1 MRCRPVLSLRLH
13 STSPATPAISGQSL
27 QNGNC
32 VRGRPVSCLERKL
45 NTMLGHAVFT
55 LFSSLGSIFF
65 RDRQMQT
72 GNSQSMWQMR
82 FGNSQH
88 PHALPSSCPALSRP
102 LQFHKLY
109 LHCSRPHWGRA
120 HFPLI
125 FGVLAALFTPLSCY
139 HTAPTLRYGRLSTT
153 KVSICL
159 DTGSWHTVR
168 AGSVSSTKTAREI
181 NAWNTADERL
191 EWAELQALAAPWH
204 SRVIPYGST
213 EAQAQDVE
221 TGGTTT
227 TTSMGAGGTEV
238 SSPPTLLRARPPA
251 AVCVAPPFDGVQ
263 VLPSHLAGPNLSATP
278 AAELCLFDLVA
289 ANEDGT
295 RPFTVFLPGL
305 QPLTLQAGAQWSF

>member
-1 MRCRPVLSLRLH
+1 MPAGPLPPPPQHFAGHSCDIRPIAAERQLCARPPGVLLGAEAEHNARPRRFYTIFEPRLDLLQRPADADWQLAEYVADAIRQLPAPARIAFIL
-13 STSPATPAISGQSL
+13 SSPVPSFAVPQI
-27 QNGNC
+27 
-32 VRGRPVSCLERKL
+32 
-45 NTMLGHAVFT
+45 VFT
-55 LFSSLGSIFF
+55 LQSAPLGARSLPIDLRRVGGLVHTIELL
-65 RDRQMQT
+65 
-72 GNSQSMWQMR
+72 
-82 FGNSQH
+82 
-88 PHALPSSCPALSRP
+88 PHCTHLEV
-102 LQFHKLY
+102 
-109 LHCSRPHWGRA
+109 W
-120 HFPLI
+120 
-125 FGVLAALFTPLSCY
+125 AALHDKGIDLLG
-139 HTAPTLRYGRLSTT
+139 HWELAHRAGRLRF
-153 KVSICL
+153 I
-159 DTGSWHTVR
+159 DQ
-168 AGSVSSTKTAREI
+168 TAREI